1 LGDKEIARDLLGS
14 DNRVGRQFHAL
25 TFVAAQVR
33 DGERARERIGIRV
46 ESLLLT
52 LVMRKELPDN
62 CRRISQ
68 NFSPAVKSRLKQ
80 TVQKS
85 EMNIPRLN
93 FAHLP
98 TPTEAL
104 PRLSE
109 ALDGPRLLVKRDDQT
124 GLAFGGNKT
133 RKLEFLLA
141 EARDQG
147 ANTLITGG
155 ALQSNHCRQTA
166 AAAARFGFKC
176 ILVLTGDKP
185 QQASG
190 NLLLDQL
197 FGAEIVHVADRKD
210 RDRIL
215 QETFDRATKE
225 RSNPY
230 LVPYGG
236 SNATGALGYAFA
248 MKELIDQN
256 VGADWIV
263 FATSSGG
270 THAGLLLG
278 QRIFG
283 FSGKVLG
290 ISVDESEEWLK
301 SEVSQLASATSEK
314 VGDRIEF
321 TPADVLVNAG
331 YCDAGY
337 GVVTEREREAIRLFA
352 SCEGLLLDPVY
363 TGRAAAGM
371 IDLIRKGF
379 FKRDETVLFLHT
391 GGLPALFADQ
401 YTDEFR

>member
-1 LGDKEIARDLLGS
+1 
-14 DNRVGRQFHAL
+14 
-25 TFVAAQVR
+25 
-33 DGERARERIGIRV
+33 
-46 ESLLLT
+46 
-52 LVMRKELPDN
+52 
-62 CRRISQ
+62 
-68 NFSPAVKSRLKQ
+68 
-80 TVQKS
+80 
-85 EMNIPRLN
+85 MNIPRLN

-98 TPTEAL
+98 TPIEEL

-109 ALDGPRLLVKRDDQT
+109 VLRGPRLLIKRDDET

-133 RKLEFLLA
+133 RKLEFLIA

-147 ANTLITGG
+147 AQTLITGG

-166 AAAARFGFKC
+166 AAAARFGFTC
-176 ILVLTGDKP
+176 ILVLSGDKP
-185 QQASG
+185 QQVSG
-190 NLLLDQL
+190 NLLLDQF
-197 FGAEIVHVADRKD
+197 FGAEIVYAADRED

-215 QETFDRATKE
+215 GETFDRATNAEKK
-225 RSNPY
+225 PY
-230 LVPYGG
+230 LIPYGG

-248 MKELIDQN
+248 MKETIDQHIR
-256 VGADWIV
+256 ADWVV

-283 FSGKVLG
+283 FGGKILG

-301 SEVSQLASATSEK
+301 KEVSKVASATSEK

-321 TPADVLVNAG
+321 TSADVLANAD

-337 GVVTEREREAIRLFA
+337 GVVTDREREAMRLFA
-352 SCEGLLLDPVY
+352 SSEGLLLDPVY

-391 GGLPALFADQ
+391 GGLPALFAYGNQ
-401 YTDEFR
+401 VQ